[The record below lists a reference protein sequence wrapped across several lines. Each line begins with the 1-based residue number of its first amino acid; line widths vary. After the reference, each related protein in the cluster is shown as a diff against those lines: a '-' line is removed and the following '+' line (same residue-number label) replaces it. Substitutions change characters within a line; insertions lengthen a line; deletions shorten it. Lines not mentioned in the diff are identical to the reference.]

1 MFDLL
6 CHNQHLKPNIMKNY
20 SKKGALT
27 AWMCIGILGAQIQA
41 QNLPEDYVSKVN
53 YYDQKVVTYE
63 LISDENVNCLT
74 ISERAQFHGFQQLYH
89 MTEVVDQEGD
99 LLTDK
104 VFIDEQNVRD
114 EWMEDFSR
122 ITVAKDSIYVYGE
135 NDSVFYSMPSD
146 SDKVYLSAQ
155 QAVDYGLV
163 KMDSDFYED
172 LTLELLKS
180 NFVVQNQGNRL
191 IAHSDMVS
199 IFMDKSTQVS
209 GVTLYDSS
217 GNKVEEQTMK
227 YAAYSQEDLLF
238 YPQEESVIEWFWS
251 ENGCCVRRATTL
263 RRFGFQKAYGP
274 SVSEP
279 YRQQRREANRS
290 EEQAADV
297 KILVEQNSSAFRI
310 VSQEYKNQPLE
321 IVLYDMKGKEILKKE
336 VSEGSRVEIPHQ
348 SRAGMYLVHLKYKN
362 RHLPISG
369 KIIKPNSAKSF

>member
-1 MFDLL
+1 M
-6 CHNQHLKPNIMKNY
+6 IMKNY
-20 SKKGALT
+20 FK
-27 AWMCIGILGAQIQA
+27 LGVLIATFFHGGLGLQGVA
-41 QNLPEDYVSKVN
+41 QNLPNDFISKVQ
-53 YYDQKVVTYE
+53 YYEHKAITYE
-63 LISDENVNCLT
+63 LINSEGFHCLT
-74 ISERAQFHGFQQLYH
+74 LRERSQFHGYSQLYE
-89 MTEVVDQEGD
+89 MVELVDQEGD

-135 NDSVFYSMPSD
+135 DDSVFYSMPSD

-155 QAVDYGLV
+155 QAMDYGLV
-163 KMDSDFYED
+163 KMDNGFYEE
-172 LTLELLKS
+172 LALELMKN

-209 GVTLYDSS
+209 GVTVYDSS

-279 YRQQRREANRS
+279 YRQQNPESNRS
-290 EEQAADV
+290 EEQDADV

-310 VSQEYKNQPLE
+310 VSHEYKNQPLE
-321 IVLYDMKGKEILKKE
+321 VVLYDMKGKEILKKE
-336 VSEGSRVEIPHQ
+336 VSEGSRIEIPHQ

-369 KIIKPNSAKSF
+369 KIIKPNSSKSF